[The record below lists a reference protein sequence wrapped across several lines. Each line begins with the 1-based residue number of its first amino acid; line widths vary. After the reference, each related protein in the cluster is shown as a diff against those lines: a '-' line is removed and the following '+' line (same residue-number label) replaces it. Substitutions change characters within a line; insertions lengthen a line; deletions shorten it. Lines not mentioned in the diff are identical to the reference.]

1 MASKKSSRRPV
12 RSSASTT
19 TKKSAPRKRTSP
31 TRSVESATV
40 SPRPETPTRRINR
53 SLAMNKWFLIAGL
66 VIILIA
72 GLLYLLRSLFI
83 AAMVNGQ
90 PISRVSVISELERQS
105 GKQALDTL
113 ITKTLITQEANKQ
126 GVTVSQDEVNTEI
139 KRIED
144 NVKKQGQTLDQ
155 VLALQGMDRQALVDQ
170 IKIQKTVEKLLG
182 KDIKI
187 TDKEVNDYIEK
198 NKDALGSDP
207 TSAATKTQVKD
218 QLTQQK
224 LSEKFQTWLQDL
236 QKKAKIDHF
245 VKY

>member
-1 MASKKSSRRPV
+1 
-12 RSSASTT
+12 
-19 TKKSAPRKRTSP
+19 
-31 TRSVESATV
+31 
-40 SPRPETPTRRINR
+40 
-53 SLAMNKWFLIAGL
+53 MNKWYLTAGL
-66 VIILIA
+66 IIVLIA
-72 GLLYLLRSLFI
+72 GLLYLLRSFFI

-90 PISRVSVISELERQS
+90 PISRFSVISELERQS

-113 ITKTLITQEANKQ
+113 VTKSLIMQEAKKQ
-126 GVTVSQDEVNTEI
+126 NVTVSQDEINKEI

-155 VLALQGMDRQALVDQ
+155 VLALQGMDRQALTDQ
-170 IKIQKTVEKLLG
+170 IRIQKTVEKLLG
-182 KDIKI
+182 KDIKV
-187 TDKEVNDYIEK
+187 TDKEVSDYIEK

-207 TSAATKTQVKD
+207 TSEATKTQVKE

-236 QKKAKIDHF
+236 QKKAKIDYF